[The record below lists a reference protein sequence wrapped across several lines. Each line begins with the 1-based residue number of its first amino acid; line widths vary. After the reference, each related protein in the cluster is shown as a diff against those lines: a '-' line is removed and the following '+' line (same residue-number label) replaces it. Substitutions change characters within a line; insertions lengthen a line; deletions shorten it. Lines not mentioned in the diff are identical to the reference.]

1 MAQDIIIGLIT
12 GLVSGAVSG
21 YLIYLITKRRE
32 RKYQVCLYW
41 ETFLYKALGECEM
54 YIPSEAIYYASE
66 VDKSGSAWHEAIL
79 EIFDLQDPYP
89 VEGVEL
95 DEDEREA
102 KMFEN
107 VLIALKELEKWKKKN
122 HLK

>member
-12 GLVSGAVSG
+12 GLVSGVLSG
-21 YLIYLITKRRE
+21 YLVYFITKRRE
-32 RKYQVCLYW
+32 QKYQVCLYW

-66 VDKSGSAWHEAIL
+66 VDKSGSAWFKAIL
-79 EIFDLQDPYP
+79 GILDLQNPYP
-89 VEGVEL
+89 EENREL
-95 DEDEREA
+95 NEREA

-107 VLIALKELEKWKKKN
+107 VSIALEELEKWKKKN